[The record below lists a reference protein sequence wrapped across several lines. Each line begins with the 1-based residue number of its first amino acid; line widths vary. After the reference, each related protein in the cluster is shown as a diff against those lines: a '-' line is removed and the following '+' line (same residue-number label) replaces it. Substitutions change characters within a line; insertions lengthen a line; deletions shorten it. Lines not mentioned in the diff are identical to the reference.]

1 MADYQ
6 HLPANDSVNATVVVV
21 EERYVVQRRRRRAQ
35 SEREEREQKRR
46 GKLAV
51 IYGFGFMCFQNENGA
66 GRQPAQGLQGEG
78 GLLSTATMIGG
89 ICK

>member
-1 MADYQ
+1 M
-6 HLPANDSVNATVVVV
+6 
-21 EERYVVQRRRRRAQ
+21 Q
-35 SEREEREQKRR
+35 SGFAIDAGFIMCQQRR